1 MVQSVCARTS
11 IIILLLYTVSACRYC
26 SLYIAPE
33 ATIPME
39 AEQSPEWTS
48 SHYDRSA
55 PDRSLMLQLASSIT
69 GHKLK
74 VKIL

>member
-1 MVQSVCARTS
+1 MHADIAV
-11 IIILLLYTVSACRYC
+11 
-26 SLYIAPE
+26 YIAPE

-39 AEQSPEWTS
+39 AEQSPKWTS

-74 VKIL
+74 VKILLILSNYALLIILLYVHH